1 MKRFFFYLMA
11 LCLLSACFPELSETP
26 DLPWL
31 DAELEGK
38 PVLVEFSVPDICV
51 ATPTKAAGD
60 IGGEP
65 YLDTSRFY
73 LVACGHSQSI
83 KYIRRVH
90 FNKNKPFEMVDVSDI
105 PNYPLEDQ
113 TGQVKV
119 YHFTAE
125 LELSDS
131 DRTLHFLANI
141 NENDLKTGS
150 YAYDLLPTLTSE
162 EGKQAFWQSVYLSK
176 ILPERDT
183 LPDGSTVP
191 VMENGFYKLDPAI
204 ADTLSYIPLI
214 RNYATVQVA
223 DSTRNF
229 ELFSYAVIYEPKTGS
244 VVPYRSN
251 AAKEEKFVFKR
262 PAGYQFSGYELC
274 SYTELDSTLAYP
286 GNLPA
291 SASLN
296 DYIPPAEHFEH
307 PELSN
312 GRVIPYYGDERD
324 KDLGVYIYERGAP
337 TPLMGPT
344 FIIIR
349 GKFKDEDTYYYYRLD
364 LTETKSVDDQ
374 AVARYYPL
382 FRNFRYK
389 IDLWNIGSEGVSSP
403 EAAATSS
410 GMEDISADYS
420 MRHLSDISNGTTRL
434 VVEPYMAQTF
444 TGPKKNGYYEL
455 YVRFFDDV
463 GSSTPN
469 MQQGHVRVSL
479 EPPEDGGE
487 PILLLYD
494 NSGNSVQSFYPEVV
508 EMGGEPGFRKVRFNT
523 VNPTFS
529 ETRTQKIKI
538 TGYRNGVQDKYTLY
552 REVEISLQKLQTMEL
567 SCTPERLGVSKGS
580 EVTLNIKIPSG
591 LPESVFPLNFV
602 IEPVNMTLTPDN
614 AKEGNNLPVQ
624 SGTSLAND
632 SKTAFQ
638 FVRTLTL
645 SEYRQRTSG
654 AYCTFPSYFKSNRR
668 EGGTEIFVE
677 NPYFEPA
684 SVMLDSPIPTNQFYV
699 VAEEDCYVQINGSTL
714 DYKVDDGAWTKYTA
728 NQAIQLA
735 AGQKVSFNA
744 NSTATTDWR
753 GKFFCYTTE
762 GSSTQ
767 KNGKFKVG
775 GNIASLIVG
784 DDYEQKGPGL
794 TKFSFKE
801 FFRDH
806 TGLSDASALELPM
819 KTCTASCYQM
829 MFYGCTSLTKAPV
842 LPATTMAT
850 YCYESM
856 FYNCQALAS
865 APVLPATTMA
875 TYCYKNM
882 FRGCKALVTS
892 PSLPAQTLATQ
903 CYYGMFNSCIALSSA
918 PELPATTLA
927 ESCYWG
933 MFYNCTALS
942 SAPATLPAMTLA
954 NNCYKE
960 MFKGCTNLTAG
971 PALPVTTLANNC
983 YEGMFQGCT
992 NLASAPEL
1000 PATVMAPYCYKYIFR
1015 GCKALTSAPD
1025 LPATT
1030 LAKHCYEGMFYSCTA
1045 LAEAPDLPAMVLENN
1060 CYQEMFRSC
1069 TSLQTVSNLPA
1080 TTVADSCYFNMF
1092 RSCTGLTTAD
1102 FELPATTL
1110 SQDCYREM
1118 FRQCSNLTTAP
1129 VFCAPTLVTRCYQQ
1143 MLSGCKKLKTVTC
1156 LATDIS
1162 ATDCTANWLS
1172 ESVPNDNKCTFYKAS
1187 AMTVGDA
1194 GGWQRNVSG
1203 IPSNWVVKNYGE

>member
-1 MKRFFFYLMA
+1 MKRYFFYLMA

-51 ATPTKAAGD
+51 ATPTKADGD

-119 YHFTAE
+119 YHFIAE

-131 DRTLHFLANI
+131 DRTIHFLANI
-141 NENDLKTGS
+141 NENDLKTGA
-150 YAYDLLPTLTSE
+150 YAYDVLPTLTSE

-274 SYTELDSTLAYP
+274 SYNELDSTLAYP

-291 SASLN
+291 SASLS

-349 GKFKDEDTYYYYRLD
+349 GKFKDEDKYYYYRLD

-463 GSSTPN
+463 SSSTPN
-469 MQQGHVRVSL
+469 MQQGHVKVSL

-529 ETRTQKIKI
+529 ETRTQKIKV

-567 SCTPERLGVSKGS
+567 SCDPERLGVSKGS

-614 AKEGNNLPVQ
+614 GKEGNNLPVQ

-632 SKTAFQ
+632 AKTAFQ

-684 SVMLDSPIPTNQFYV
+684 SVMLDSPLPTNQFFV
-699 VAEEDCYVQINGSTL
+699 EAEEECYVQINSSNL
-714 DYKVDDGAWTKYTA
+714 NYKVDDGAWTKYTA
-728 NQAIQLA
+728 NEVIQLA
-735 AGQKVSFNA
+735 AGQKVSFKANA
-744 NSTATTDWR
+744 KATDFR
-753 GKFFCYTTE
+753 GKFICR
-762 GSSTQ
+762 SSTETQ
-767 KNGKFKVG
+767 KKDGKFKVG

-784 DDYEQKGPGL
+784 DDYEQEGPRL
-794 TKFSFKE
+794 TTFTFRE
-801 FFRDH
+801 FFKDH
-806 TGLSDASALELPM
+806 IGLSDASALELPM
-819 KTCTASCYQM
+819 KNCTANCYQS
-829 MFYGCTSLTKAPV
+829 MFYGDSSLVAAPA
-842 LPATTMAT
+842 LPATTLAS
-850 YCYESM
+850 YCYEGM
-856 FYNCQALAS
+856 FYNCAVLAS

-918 PELPATTLA
+918 PELPATTMAPFCYKNMFRECKVLTIAPTLPSTALA
-927 ESCYWG
+927 ESCYEG
-933 MFYNCTALS
+933 MFYTCTNLASPPAL
-942 SAPATLPAMTLA
+942 PATTLVK
-954 NNCYKE
+954 NCYKE
-960 MFKGCTNLTAG
+960 MFRDCSKGL
-971 PALPVTTLANNC
+971 VT
-983 YEGMFQGCT
+983 G
-992 NLASAPEL
+992 
-1000 PATVMAPYCYKYIFR
+1000 
-1015 GCKALTSAPD
+1015 PD
-1025 LPATT
+1025 LPALT
-1030 LAKHCYEGMFYSCTA
+1030 LVEG
-1045 LAEAPDLPAMVLENN
+1045 
-1060 CYQEMFRSC
+1060 
-1069 TSLQTVSNLPA
+1069 
-1080 TTVADSCYFNMF
+1080 CYFNMF
-1092 RSCTGLTTAD
+1092 RGCAKLTS
-1102 FELPATTL
+1102 L
-1110 SQDCYREM
+1110 
-1118 FRQCSNLTTAP
+1118 
-1129 VFCAPTLVTRCYQQ
+1129 RCYFNIHTGTGYEQSNYDRATAKNYLDKW
-1143 MLSGCKKLKTVTC
+1143 MDGINTTGSITC
-1156 LATDIS
+1156 HPEMEAYWTN
-1162 ATDCTANWLS
+1162 AKN
-1172 ESVPNDNKCTFYKAS
+1172 AS
-1187 AMTVGDA
+1187 
-1194 GGWQRNVSG
+1194 GGWYSDFTFASIPGKWNVAKWTTY
-1203 IPSNWVVKNYGE
+1203 PD